1 MKKAMIAVAALAATG
16 TATAGPAWTYIDLGY
31 IQSSTAEAVGTEDS
45 TGYDLAG
52 SIGFGDMWH
61 AQASWGN
68 QETDSA
74 GGGSLIDVDVYE
86 LRAGV
91 HPAITDNTDFVADIG
106 YTKWDVNGGGKPDA
120 YDIRIGVRSMLA
132 DNFEVNATL
141 AAQSGDLD
149 ASGTDFDN
157 LIPTVGGQYFFS
169 DNISVN
175 LEYSWGGTQD
185 VVVGSKDAA
194 RFGVRWSF

>member
-1 MKKAMIAVAALAATG
+1 MKKAMIAVAAMAATG
-16 TATAGPAWTYIDLGY
+16 TATAGPACTYADLGY
-31 IQSSTAEAVGTEDS
+31 VESSNFSDQDTD
-45 TGYDLAG
+45 GYDLSG
-52 SIGFGDMWH
+52 SLGIGEMWH
-61 AQASWGN
+61 LQGSWGN
-68 QETDSA
+68 QERDNGA
-74 GGGSLIDVDVYE
+74 EVDVYE

-106 YTKWDVNGGGKPDA
+106 YTKWDIDGANQKPDA

-149 ASGTDFDN
+149 DNASTDFTN
-157 LIPTVGGQYFFS
+157 LIPTVGGQYFFT
-169 DNISVN
+169 DNVSVS
-175 LEYSWGGTQD
+175 LEYSWGGTQET
-185 VVVGSKDAA
+185 VLGSSDAA